1 MIFFALVYCLF
12 GNVTI
17 WSGNLRR
24 RAHNISVKRAD
35 LRRRHRRV
43 LRSRNRH
50 QVLHPVMQGTAG
62 FFSTVNTRET
72 NWILTEQE
80 TRGYQEEKV

>member
-1 MIFFALVYCLF
+1 MVGKLKTSSTQYF
-12 GNVTI
+12 
-17 WSGNLRR
+17 
-24 RAHNISVKRAD
+24 KRAD

-80 TRGYQEEKV
+80 TRLPRRKSVGLSVHRK